1 MKQKQQK
8 KHNEAIEPLGSKSK
22 QNSVVPNIKKNFIRY
37 FMKVTHI
44 RGRTG
49 LCLSTLTVPEKFA
62 PKMQRFFLQIPPRN
76 LENEE

>member
-1 MKQKQQK
+1 
-8 KHNEAIEPLGSKSK
+8 
-22 QNSVVPNIKKNFIRY
+22 
-37 FMKVTHI
+37 MKVTHI